1 MAPRTL
7 LYAQSGGVTAVINAT
22 AAGVIT
28 EARKHS
34 AQIGRV
40 LGARQGV
47 LGVLGEDLLDTAGL
61 SVPDLAALAGQ
72 PGGAFGSCRFD
83 LDAPDDNPAQF
94 ERLFEV
100 FAAHEV
106 GYFLY
111 NGGNGSMDTVLKLS
125 AAARARNYPL
135 TCVGVP
141 KTVDNDLVGTDVSP
155 GYGSAAKYLATSMR
169 EAGMDLRAMSG
180 RRGRI
185 FVMEVMGRNCGWL
198 AAATVLARQAPDD
211 PPHVLLLPEVPFDA
225 DAFLARVE
233 ACVERLGYCAITAAE
248 GVRNR
253 DGVLLVEQDED
264 VRGHVQLGGIGQWL
278 ARLVHDR
285 LGYKHHWAVPDYLQ
299 RAAGH
304 LVSATDRT
312 QAEAVGQAAVRYALE
327 GRDAV
332 MPAIVR
338 EGDAPYRWRIEP
350 APLEPIA
357 NAERRLP
364 ADFIA
369 GAGFDLTGDAL
380 RWLRPLIA
388 GEIYPAFF
396 EGLPDYRP
404 PTFVAVGKKL
414 GPYTG

>member
-28 EARKHS
+28 EARKHP

-40 LGARQGV
+40 LGARHGV
-47 LGVLGEDLLDTAGL
+47 LGVLGEELLDTARL
-61 SVPDLAALAGQ
+61 SAADLSALAGQ

-83 LDAPDDNPAQF
+83 LDAPADNPAQF
-94 ERLFEV
+94 ERLFQV
-100 FAAHEV
+100 FAAHDV

-135 TCVGVP
+135 TCIGVP
-141 KTVDNDLVGTDVSP
+141 KTVDNDLLGTDVSP

-169 EAGMDLRAMSG
+169 EAGMDLRAMSS

-211 PPHVLLLPEVPFDA
+211 PPHVLLLPEVPFEP

-264 VRGHVQLGGIGQWL
+264 VRGYVQMGGIGQWL
-278 ARLVHDR
+278 ARLVHDN

-304 LVSATDRT
+304 LVSATDRA
-312 QAEAVGQAAVRYALE
+312 QAEVVGQAAVRYAVE
-327 GRDAV
+327 GKDAV
-332 MPAIVR
+332 MPAIER
-338 EGDAPYRWRIEP
+338 ESDAPYRWRVVP

-369 GAGFDLTGDAL
+369 DDGFDLTDKAL
-380 RWLRPLIA
+380 HWLRPLIA
-388 GEIYPAFF
+388 GEIYPAFRD
-396 EGLPDYRP
+396 GLPDYRAP
-404 PTFVAVGKKL
+404 SFDAVSPQLPAYSG
-414 GPYTG
+414 